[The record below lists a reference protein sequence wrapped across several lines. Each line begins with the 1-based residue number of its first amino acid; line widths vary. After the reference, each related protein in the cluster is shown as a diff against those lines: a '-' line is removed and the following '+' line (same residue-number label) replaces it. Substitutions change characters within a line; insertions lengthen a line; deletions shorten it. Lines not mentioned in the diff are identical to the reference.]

1 MAMNSDVAKSL
12 TTTAMLSSVSC
23 ANTAAAT
30 QGTGTDISAYEG
42 VLTFIEDVGT
52 ITGTLA
58 GKIVTSAN
66 SNLTSSTDVGTFTA
80 RTTSNDNEVAVLQ
93 VNCSALQQYVGYV
106 GTIVTGPSLIGVTVV
121 GSKKYV
127 P

>member
-42 VLTFIEDVGT
+42 TLVFIENVGT

-58 GKIVTSAN
+58 GKIITSAS
-66 SNLTSSTDVGTFTA
+66 SNLSSPTDVGTFTA
-80 RTTSNDNEVAVLQ
+80 RTTSNDNECKTLE

-106 GTIVTGPSLIGVTVV
+106 GTIVTGPALIGVSVT
-121 GSKKYV
+121 GSLEYV
-127 P
+127 

>member
-42 VLTFIEDVGT
+42 TLVFIENVGT

-58 GKIVTSAN
+58 GKIITSAS
-66 SNLTSSTDVGTFTA
+66 SNLSSPTDVGTFTA
-80 RTTSNDNEVAVLQ
+80 RTTSNDNEAAVLQ
-93 VNCSALQQYVGYV
+93 VNCSALKQYVGYI
-106 GTIVTGPSLIGVTVV
+106 GTIDTGPALISVTVTGSL
-121 GSKKYV
+121 KYV
-127 P
+127 

>member
-1 MAMNSDVAKSL
+1 MAINSDVAKSL
-12 TTTAMLSSVSC
+12 TCTAMLSAVSC

-106 GTIVTGPSLIGVTVV
+106 GTIVTGPALISVTVT
-121 GSKKYV
+121 GSLKYV

>member
-42 VLTFIEDVGT
+42 TLVFIENVGT

-58 GKIVTSAN
+58 GKIITSAS
-66 SNLTSSTDVGTFTA
+66 SNLSSPTDVGTFTA
-80 RTTSNDNEVAVLQ
+80 RTTSNDNECKTLE

-106 GTIVTGPSLIGVTVV
+106 GTIVTGPALIGVSVT
-121 GSKKYV
+121 GSLKYV
-127 P
+127 

>member
-1 MAMNSDVAKSL
+1 MAINSDVAKSL
-12 TTTAMLSSVSC
+12 TCTAMLSAVSC

-66 SNLTSSTDVGTFTA
+66 SNLSSSTDVGTFTA

-106 GTIVTGPSLIGVTVV
+106 GTIVTGPALIGVTVV

>member
-1 MAMNSDVAKSL
+1 MAINSDVAKSL
-12 TTTAMLSSVSC
+12 TCTAMLSAVSC

-66 SNLTSSTDVGTFTA
+66 SNLTSSTDVGTFTP

-106 GTIVTGPSLIGVTVV
+106 GTIGTGPALIGVTVV

>member
-1 MAMNSDVAKSL
+1 MAINSDVAKSL
-12 TTTAMLSSVSC
+12 TCTAMLSAVSC

-42 VLTFIEDVGT
+42 TLVFIENVGT

-58 GKIVTSAN
+58 GKIITSAS
-66 SNLTSSTDVGTFTA
+66 SNLSSPTDVGTFTA
-80 RTTSNDNEVAVLQ
+80 RTTSNDNECKTLE

-106 GTIVTGPSLIGVTVV
+106 GTIVTGPALIGVSVT
-121 GSKKYV
+121 GSLKYV
-127 P
+127 

>member
-42 VLTFIEDVGT
+42 TLVFIENVGT

-58 GKIVTSAN
+58 GKIITSAS
-66 SNLTSSTDVGTFTA
+66 SNLSSPTDVGTFTA
-80 RTTSNDNEVAVLQ
+80 RTTSNDNGCRTLE

-106 GTIVTGPSLIGVTVV
+106 GTIVTGPALIGVSVT
-121 GSKKYV
+121 GSLKYV
-127 P
+127 

>member
-1 MAMNSDVAKSL
+1 MAMNSDVANSL

-42 VLTFIEDVGT
+42 TLVFIENVGT

-58 GKIVTSAN
+58 GKIITSAS
-66 SNLTSSTDVGTFTA
+66 SNLSSPTDVGTFTA
-80 RTTSNDNEVAVLQ
+80 RTTSNDNECKTLE

-106 GTIVTGPSLIGVTVV
+106 GTIVTGPALIGVSVT
-121 GSKKYV
+121 GSLKYV
-127 P
+127 

>member
-42 VLTFIEDVGT
+42 TLVFIENVGT

-58 GKIVTSAN
+58 GKIITSAS
-66 SNLTSSTDVGTFTA
+66 SNLADPTDVGTFTA
-80 RTTSNDNEVAVLQ
+80 RTTSNDNATSTLE

-106 GTIVTGPSLIGVTVV
+106 GTIVTGPALIGVSVT
-121 GSKKYV
+121 GSLKYV
-127 P
+127 

>member
-1 MAMNSDVAKSL
+1 MAMNADVAKSL

-42 VLTFIEDVGT
+42 TLVFIENVGT

-58 GKIVTSAN
+58 GKIITSAA
-66 SNLTSSTDVGTFTA
+66 SNLSSPTDVGTFTA
-80 RTTSNDNEVAVLQ
+80 RTTDNDNACMTLE
-93 VNCSALQQYVGYV
+93 VNCSALKQYVGYI
-106 GTIVTGPSLIGVTVV
+106 GTIGTGPAVIGVSVTGSL
-121 GSKKYV
+121 KYN
-127 P
+127 

>member
-1 MAMNSDVAKSL
+1 MAINSDVAKSL
-12 TTTAMLSSVSC
+12 TTTAMLSAVSR

-42 VLTFIEDVGT
+42 VLTFIENVGT

-58 GKIVTSAN
+58 GKIITSAS
-66 SNLTSSTDVGTFTA
+66 SNLSSPTDVGTFTA
-80 RTTSNDNEVAVLQ
+80 RTTSNDNECMVLQ

-106 GTIVTGPSLIGVTVV
+106 GTIVTGPALIAVSVTGSL
-121 GSKKYV
+121 KYV
-127 P
+127 